1 MMSLPGGAL
10 PCSFYIRTFGCQ
22 MNAHDSEHI
31 AGVLEAAGYWNAQKI
46 ESADLVI
53 FNTCCV
59 REGAEDRVW
68 GNLGSI
74 AYRSTGLPLVAV
86 CGCMAEKHGVD
97 ILWRSPVVRLV
108 FGMDSLS
115 RLTELLE
122 GSVRTPACDL
132 GDVNAASIDYLP
144 EVRRSTSKAW
154 VPVSLGCDNRCSYCV
169 VPGVR
174 GKERSRAP
182 SDVLDEV
189 HRLASAGVI
198 EVTLLGQNVNTYG
211 RDLDKPTGFA
221 GLLRAVASVP
231 GIRRV
236 KFETSH
242 PRDMGDDILDAMA
255 GSEAACEYLHLPVQ
269 SGSDRILEA
278 MNRGYDRDFY
288 IERVLRARK
297 LVSGVT
303 VSTDIIVGFPTETE
317 QDFSHTLDLVKA
329 VKFDA
334 AYMFIYSPRE
344 GTAAFELEDD
354 VPARQK
360 QRRLADLAQLQGEIT
375 ERSLSKVVGSNVEVL
390 VDGPGRV
397 EGQVVGRSRGHR
409 VVLLSAEDAPIDSL
423 VRAAVVDAGRHSLRG
438 RVEEILLRST
448 PGQ

>member
-1 MMSLPGGAL
+1 M
-10 PCSFYIRTFGCQ
+10 
-22 MNAHDSEHI
+22 
-31 AGVLEAAGYWNAQKI
+31 
-46 ESADLVI
+46 
-53 FNTCCV
+53 
-59 REGAEDRVW
+59 
-68 GNLGSI
+68 
-74 AYRSTGLPLVAV
+74 
-86 CGCMAEKHGVD
+86 
-97 ILWRSPVVRLV
+97 
-108 FGMDSLS
+108 
-115 RLTELLE
+115 
-122 GSVRTPACDL
+122 
-132 GDVNAASIDYLP
+132 NAASIDSLP
-144 EVRRSTSKAW
+144 EARRSTSKAW

-174 GKERSRAP
+174 GIERSRAP

-189 HRLASAGVI
+189 HRLAFAGVI

-211 RDLDKPTGFA
+211 RGLDKPTGFA
-221 GLLRAVASVP
+221 GLLREVASVP

-269 SGSDRILEA
+269 SGSNRILEA

-317 QDFSHTLDLVKA
+317 QDFSNTLDLVKA

-360 QRRLADLAQLQGEIT
+360 QRRLEDLAQVQGEIT
-375 ERSLSKVVGSNVEVL
+375 QQSLSKVVGSNVEVL

-397 EGQVVGRSRGHR
+397 EGQVAGRSRGHR
-409 VVLLSAEDAPIDSL
+409 VVLLPAADAPIDSL
-423 VRAAVVDAGRHSLRG
+423 VQAAVVDAGRHSLRG
-438 RVEEILLRST
+438 RVEEVLWRST

>member
-31 AGVLEAAGYWNAQKI
+31 AGVLEAAGCWNARTI

-59 REGAEDRVW
+59 RESAEDRVW

-74 AYRSTGLPLVAV
+74 ASRSAGLPLVAV
-86 CGCMAEKHGVD
+86 CGCMAQKRGVD

-115 RLTELLE
+115 RLTQMLE
-122 GSVRTPACDL
+122 ASARAPACDL
-132 GDVNAASIDYLP
+132 GDMNAASIDSLP
-144 EVRRSTSKAW
+144 EARRSTSRAW

-174 GKERSRAP
+174 GKERSRDH

-211 RDLDKPTGFA
+211 GDLDKQAGFA
-221 GLLRAVASVP
+221 GLLGEVASVP

-242 PRDMGDDILDAMA
+242 PRDMGDDILEAMA
-255 GSEAACEYLHLPVQ
+255 DSEAACEYLHLPVQ

-288 IERVLRARK
+288 IERVSRARK

-317 QDFSHTLDLVKA
+317 QDFSHTLDLVEA

-344 GTAAFELEDD
+344 GTAAFEMEDD
-354 VPARQK
+354 VPAPQK
-360 QRRLADLAQLQGEIT
+360 RRRLADLAQVQGEIT
-375 ERSLSKVVGSNVEVL
+375 RRSLSKVIGSDVEVL
-390 VDGPGRV
+390 VEGPGRV
-397 EGQVVGRSRGHR
+397 EGQVAGRSRGHR
-409 VVLLSAEDAPIDSL
+409 VVLLPATDAPIGSIL
-423 VRAAVVDAGRHSLRG
+423 RATVVDAGRHSLRG
-438 RVEEILLRST
+438 RVEEILWRTT